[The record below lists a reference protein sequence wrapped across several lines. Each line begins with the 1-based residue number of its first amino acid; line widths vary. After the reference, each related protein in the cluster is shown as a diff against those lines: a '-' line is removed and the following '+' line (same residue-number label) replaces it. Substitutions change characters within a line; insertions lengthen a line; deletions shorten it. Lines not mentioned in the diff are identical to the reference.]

1 MYNKWIFLGLGS
13 NVGNRK
19 KNIRLAIAYLSKK
32 VTVVD
37 VSKFYKSEPWG
48 YERQKSFCNAVLK
61 ADSKL
66 NPRDL
71 LNFVKS
77 IEKKLGR
84 IKKFK
89 WGPRTIDVDIIAYK
103 NTIIK
108 RKDLTLPHRYAHV
121 RLFVVRPL
129 VELGAK
135 FKLNGEDLALILE
148 RLEGNS
154 SLETC

>member
-1 MYNKWIFLGLGS
+1 MGS

-32 VTVVD
+32 ITVIKI
-37 VSKFYKSEPWG
+37 SKFYESKPWG
-48 YERQKSFCNAVLK
+48 YEKQRNFCNAVLK
-61 ADSKL
+61 ADCNLS
-66 NPRDL
+66 PVDL
-71 LNFVKS
+71 LEFIKS

-108 RKDLTLPHRYAHV
+108 SKDLTLPHRFAHQ
-121 RLFVVRPL
+121 RLFVVKPL
-129 VELGAK
+129 VELGAR
-135 FKLNGEDLALILE
+135 FKLNGEDLPLILE
-148 RLEGNS
+148 RLEGDS
-154 SLETC
+154 GLETC